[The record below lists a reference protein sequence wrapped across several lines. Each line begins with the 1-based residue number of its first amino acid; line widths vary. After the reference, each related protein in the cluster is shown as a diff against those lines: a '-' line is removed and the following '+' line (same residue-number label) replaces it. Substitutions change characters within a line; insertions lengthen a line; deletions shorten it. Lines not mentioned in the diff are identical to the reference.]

1 MTPISDAL
9 SAQGPHESRVR
20 ALFPDAFVFAGE
32 RPVFSKPLC
41 ILAFTNRSGS
51 NLLADYL
58 RQTGRFR
65 GFGEGLNWEEVRRSL
80 KHQPVASFP
89 DFVARLAGPPNE
101 PGIWGIKASWDQ
113 IIMLQRANIPAMFS
127 GVRIVHSVRRDL
139 LGQAISHWIA
149 HQTKRWTSAHKEQG
163 IVPEVALDRI
173 EPILMDIVRSN
184 SHIDLVAR
192 TLGIPRHIVV
202 YERLQDDPAGEI
214 ARLAGAMSVDLTG
227 WHPGTPRIAR
237 QRDETNDRFRDA
249 CLKAWNA
256 AITWQG
262 PSQRPPH
269 RPFP

>member
-65 GFGEGLNWEEVRRSL
+65 GFGEGLNWDEVRRSL
-80 KHQPVASFP
+80 ERQPVASFP

-149 HQTKRWTSAHKEQG
+149 HQTNRWTSAHKEQG
-163 IVPEVALDRI
+163 IVPEFALDRI
-173 EPILMDIVRSN
+173 ESILLDIVRSN
-184 SHIDLVAR
+184 SHIEVVAS
-192 TLGIPRHIVV
+192 TLGILRHVVV
-202 YERLQDDPAGEI
+202 YERLQDDPATEI
-214 ARLAGAMSVDLTG
+214 RQLAEAMSVDLVG
-227 WHPGTPRIAR
+227 WRPGTPRITR
-237 QRDETNDRFRDA
+237 QRNETNDNFRRMA
-249 CLKAWNA
+249 ME
-256 AITWQG
+256 TWLSCIQG
-262 PSQRPPH
+262 
-269 RPFP
+269 